1 MFRRKRDNGDTPKI
15 APASSEEP
23 AMTDHG
29 SSASKPF
36 PRQVPPSATGTASG
50 GTVGRPV
57 QAAVR
62 PVATGA
68 TWRPDRPAGEVETK
82 NEGETKK
89 LIVGREI
96 CLSGEITSCDRLV
109 VEGKVA
115 ATLTESRAIEIAEPG
130 YFKGSAE
137 IESAEI
143 AGRFEGTLNVRDRLF
158 IRSTGRVSGQ
168 VRYGQIEIE
177 PGGEISGDIQ
187 VVGSRSQPTLKAV
200 GDVAAGSEG
209 TSERVIAVGETHAT

>member
-1 MFRRKRDNGDTPKI
+1 
-15 APASSEEP
+15 
-23 AMTDHG
+23 MTDHG

-68 TWRPDRPAGEVETK
+68 TWRPDRPAGE
-82 NEGETKK
+82 GETKK

-109 VEGKVA
+109 VEGKVE

-187 VVGSRSQPTLKAV
+187 VVGSRSQLTLKAV
-200 GDVAAGSEG
+200 GDIATGSEG